1 MSLCGNCF
9 REPRKAGPCPYCG
22 WDGSGQA
29 EKYPLALKVGAILN
43 GRYTVGRVLGQ
54 GGFGVTYI
62 AQDYNSKQRVAIK
75 EYLPTEMAGRNGSTC
90 AVQLY
95 SGERRE
101 NFEYGKE
108 QFLQEAKTLA
118 NFIGDAH
125 IVRIHSYFEE
135 NATAYFVMDYVEGQP
150 LNRYMTGFGG
160 RLSVEEAGRLLLP
173 LMESLARVHAAG
185 IIHRDIAPDNIIVQP
200 DGSAK
205 LIDFGAARYSN
216 GEKSKSLDVILKHGF
231 APKEQYARRG
241 RQGPF
246 TDIYAL
252 GATFYYAITG
262 KVPPEAIERIDDDS
276 LIPPST
282 LGVQISSEAEEVLFK
297 ALEVSA
303 PDRYQSMADF
313 HRELSAA
320 LAAAPQADPEEIKRT
335 LREEQARLEQEKQ
348 EFQTAKARLETENRR
363 LREEKERLEREAME
377 KQAAAAAP
385 KKPSKAPLAL
395 LAVAAV
401 ALIAFGVVKLMGGG
415 KNPVAGNRLL
425 NPRRNRPLKLAR
437 NRLPNPHRSRLP
449 NPRRSRLPN
458 RPRSRLLNP
467 RRSLPRN
474 PHRNRLPS
482 LRRNLPRSPPR
493 NPHPSPRRA
502 RRSWPPVNWGTIC
515 AGRSMRRACCVSAAA
530 GPWRIWTGRTSPG
543 TIGAATSVPS

>member
-185 IIHRDIAPDNIIVQP
+185 IIHRDIAP
-200 DGSAK
+200 
-205 LIDFGAARYSN
+205 
-216 GEKSKSLDVILKHGF
+216 
-231 APKEQYARRG
+231 
-241 RQGPF
+241 
-246 TDIYAL
+246 
-252 GATFYYAITG
+252 
-262 KVPPEAIERIDDDS
+262 
-276 LIPPST
+276 
-282 LGVQISSEAEEVLFK
+282 
-297 ALEVSA
+297 
-303 PDRYQSMADF
+303 
-313 HRELSAA
+313 
-320 LAAAPQADPEEIKRT
+320 AAPSSST
-335 LREEQARLEQEKQ
+335 SARPATP
-348 EFQTAKARLETENRR
+348 TAKRARASTSSSSTASPPRSS
-363 LREEKERLEREAME
+363 MP
-377 KQAAAAAP
+377 AAGGRAP
-385 KKPSKAPLAL
+385 SPTSTRSARPSITPSRA
-395 LAVAAV
+395 
-401 ALIAFGVVKLMGGG
+401 
-415 KNPVAGNRLL
+415 
-425 NPRRNRPLKLAR
+425 
-437 NRLPNPHRSRLP
+437 RSR
-449 NPRRSRLPN
+449 PRRS
-458 RPRSRLLNP
+458 
-467 RRSLPRN
+467 
-474 PHRNRLPS
+474 
-482 LRRNLPRSPPR
+482 
-493 NPHPSPRRA
+493 
-502 RRSWPPVNWGTIC
+502 
-515 AGRSMRRACCVSAAA
+515 SASTTTA
-530 GPWRIWTGRTSPG
+530 
-543 TIGAATSVPS
+543 